1 MWPRTRAS
9 AASNPQGE
17 QAKTVVR
24 LLYNKNVIAVRP
36 AAHGN

>member
-1 MWPRTRAS
+1 V
-9 AASNPQGE
+9 AAHKGECGSNPQGE

-24 LLYNKNVIAVRP
+24 LLYNKNVIALRP